1 MGCGYVVI
9 SIFLCFSFTPYCIT
23 LAKSTDVG
31 GNLQMNK
38 KNTTLF
44 RHMPFP
50 FVKNQDGG
58 GNIISHY
65 AMWRTRPGG
74 FYGLRAE
81 ISIWGSPNQEY
92 SQDSGASIQ
101 IYCQDGGHYNLI
113 EAGFHVSPSLYHNRD
128 VRFFTYWTKDFKSA
142 GCYNLRCKGFV
153 PASGAALVPGQAVT
167 PPSSYGEY
175 DHYVRLSPNKDPKSE
190 DWVVY
195 RHDLQTPS
203 FLGYFPVQLC
213 SGTPR
218 IEALTGFVNYLKST
232 HGPPMG
238 SGHFPDEKDDDKTT
252 AYFRHVK
259 NYDSKGR
266 AFEPVTVN
274 MTPLVDKPDCYTETD
289 FLPGINK
296 GYHFHYGGPSGCVG

>member
-1 MGCGYVVI
+1 MGCGYVFI
-9 SIFLCFSFTPYCIT
+9 SILLCILFTPYYIT
-23 LAKSTDVG
+23 LVESTDVG
-31 GNLQMNK
+31 GSLQMNK
-38 KNTTLF
+38 K
-44 RHMPFP
+44 
-50 FVKNQDGG
+50 
-58 GNIISHY
+58 Y

-81 ISIWGSPNQEY
+81 IIIWGSPNQEY

-142 GCYNLRCKGFV
+142 SCYNLRCKGFV
-153 PASGAALVPGQAVT
+153 AASGTALVPGQAIT

-175 DHYVRLSPNKDPKSE
+175 DHYIRLSLNKKSE

-203 FLGYFPVQLC
+203 FLGYFPVEFC

-218 IEALTGFVNYLKST
+218 IQALTGFVNYLNST
-232 HGPPMG
+232 RGPPMG

-252 AYFRHVK
+252 AYFRHFK

-266 AFEPVTVN
+266 AFEPITVN
-274 MTPLVDKPDCYTETD
+274 MAP
-289 FLPGINK
+289 F
-296 GYHFHYGGPSGCVG
+296 S

>member
-1 MGCGYVVI
+1 MGCGYVFI
-9 SIFLCFSFTPYCIT
+9 SILLCISFTPYYIT
-23 LAKSTDVG
+23 LVESTDVG
-31 GNLQMNK
+31 GILQMNK
-38 KNTTLF
+38 K
-44 RHMPFP
+44 
-50 FVKNQDGG
+50 
-58 GNIISHY
+58 Y

-142 GCYNLRCKGFV
+142 SCYNLRCKGFV
-153 PASGAALVPGQAVT
+153 AASGTALVPGQAIT
-167 PPSSYGEY
+167 PTSSYGEY
-175 DHYVRLSPNKDPKSE
+175 DHYIRLSLNKKSE

-203 FLGYFPVQLC
+203 FLGYFPVEFC

-218 IEALTGFVNYLKST
+218 IQALTGFVNYLNST
-232 HGPPMG
+232 RGPPMG

-259 NYDSKGR
+259 NYDFKGR
-266 AFEPVTVN
+266 AFEPITVN
-274 MTPLVDKPDCYTETD
+274 MAP
-289 FLPGINK
+289 F
-296 GYHFHYGGPSGCVG
+296 S

>member
-1 MGCGYVVI
+1 MSPPRPATTSSDRLPVSVDRPRPPPHGSPPSLDAHVPLQTPVRP
-9 SIFLCFSFTPYCIT
+9 SASASPLPFLSSALTAPGRVPQ
-23 LAKSTDVG
+23 LR
-31 GNLQMNK
+31 
-38 KNTTLF
+38 TTRAPHL
-44 RHMPFP
+44 
-50 FVKNQDGG
+50 
-58 GNIISHY
+58 Y

-81 ISIWGSPNQEY
+81 ISMWGSPNQEY

-142 GCYNLRCKGFV
+142 SCYNLRCKGFV
-153 PASGAALVPGQAVT
+153 AASGTALVPGQAIT

-175 DHYVRLSPNKDPKSE
+175 DHYIRLSLNKDPKSE

-203 FLGYFPVQLC
+203 FLGYFPVEFC

-218 IEALTGFVNYLKST
+218 IKALTGFVNYLNST
-232 HGPPMG
+232 RGPPMG
-238 SGHFPDEKDDDKTT
+238 SGHFPDENDDDKTT

-266 AFEPVTVN
+266 AFEPITVN
-274 MTPLVDKPDCYTETD
+274 MAP
-289 FLPGINK
+289 F
-296 GYHFHYGGPSGCVG
+296 S